1 METFEEK
8 IKQCSD
14 KTLSELIVKGSLRL
28 NDNQVETISF
38 VFWLCFMAENDLND
52 ILKTCWTEVSSK
64 YSSETQR
71 AALDDLKR
79 KIASK
84 KEIDMNNLEYFIE
97 KIKIHEAVKGKNE
110 FTKILWKL
118 NDIRNNLSHN
128 RIDKLE
134 YNNESLYLR
143 EIKEKILINYFQAMS
158 RDFNS
163 SIDQ

>member
-1 METFEEK
+1 MLATFEEK

-14 KTLSELIVKGSLRL
+14 KTLSEVIAKGSLRL

-52 ILKTCWTEVSSK
+52 ILKSSWAK
-64 YSSETQR
+64 VISKHSPEIQE
-71 AALDDLKR
+71 AVLEEFKR
-79 KIASK
+79 KISSK

-97 KIKIHEAVKGKNE
+97 KIKIHEAAKGKNK

-118 NDIRNNLSHN
+118 NDIRNDLSHN

-134 YNNESLYLR
+134 YNNKSLYLR
-143 EIKEKILINYFQAMS
+143 EVKEEILIDYFQAMS
-158 RDFNS
+158 EDGVAL
-163 SIDQ
+163 